1 MRFSRTKIMS
11 EECQR
16 AEDFLNAVFETS
28 KLDLSASASETD
40 DACVLNLEGDDDAL
54 LRAEGGEL
62 LHALEHLLNQARGRS
77 LPHGKRF
84 ICDVGDFRATR
95 EAELRAMAR
104 LAAERVRA
112 SHTPFTFGPMDASER
127 RIIHLALA
135 DEEDVQT
142 ESVGEGNA
150 RRLKVVAKTSARK

>member
-1 MRFSRTKIMS
+1 MN

-16 AEDFLNAVFETS
+16 GEDFLNSVFETS
-28 KLDLSASASETD
+28 KLDLRANAAETED
-40 DACVLNLEGDDDAL
+40 GCVLNLEGDDDPL

-112 SHTPFTFGPMDASER
+112 SHVPFTFGPMDASER
-127 RIIHLALA
+127 RVIHLALA
-135 DEEDVQT
+135 EEEDLLT

-150 RRLKVVAKTSARK
+150 RRLKVVSKVSGRK